1 MVYIVNKTKVNVDI
15 LRGKYLLAPLGW
27 KEAPDEIAED
37 PNVLYALDRDWIKI
51 SKTKPKSNP
60 DGILPAIIE
69 YFDPSSPM
77 TAQELNKMLGK
88 QNERLAKVPM
98 ADEVPEDPLEDRTV
112 AIHAKPVAYSEISP
126 EEVKAA
132 STKARGKK
140 TTDTTPPPPEGPDL
154 GSFS

>member
-27 KEAPDEIAED
+27 KEAPDEISED
-37 PNVLYALDRDWIKI
+37 PNVIYALDRDWIKI

-60 DGILPAIIE
+60 DGVLPAIIE

-77 TAQELNKMLGK
+77 TAQDLSKMLNK

-98 ADEVPEDPLEDRTV
+98 ADDEVPADPLEDKTV
-112 AIHAKPVAYSEISP
+112 AIHAKPLASSEISP

-132 STKARGKK
+132 SQKARNKK
-140 TTDTTPPPPEGPDL
+140 TDTTPPPSEGPDL
-154 GSFS
+154 GSFT